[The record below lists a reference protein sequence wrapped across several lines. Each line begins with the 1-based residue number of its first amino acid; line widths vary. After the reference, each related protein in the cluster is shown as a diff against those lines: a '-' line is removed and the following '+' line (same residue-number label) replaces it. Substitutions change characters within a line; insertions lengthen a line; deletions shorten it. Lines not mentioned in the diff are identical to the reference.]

1 MLKVKLQYFGH
12 LMRKVDSLEKT
23 LMLGNMCLEKHHP
36 GKDHMTFRGTILYIR
51 EVRIEPRLDD
61 GKKAGSVFT

>member
-1 MLKVKLQYFGH
+1 
-12 LMRKVDSLEKT
+12 MRVFD
-23 LMLGNMCLEKHHP
+23 GNMCLEKHDP

>member
-1 MLKVKLQYFGH
+1 MKKLSFWKQRYKQKEIRTKLRVF
-12 LMRKVDSLEKT
+12 D
-23 LMLGNMCLEKHHP
+23 GNICLEKHHP